1 MPQSL
6 KQQAVSG
13 IKWSAVESITLQVV
27 HFAVSLVLARLLE
40 PSDFGLVGMVGVF
53 VGISGV
59 FVDSGFFYFLIRK
72 LDRTESVNA
81 TVFYFN
87 IIIGLLIYV
96 MLFFAAPLIAKFYKE
111 PQLTS
116 ITRWVSLMIPLASLG
131 IVQ

>member
-59 FVDSGFFYFLIRK
+59 FVDSGFSQALIRK
-72 LDRTESVNA
+72 LD
-81 TVFYFN
+81 
-87 IIIGLLIYV
+87 
-96 MLFFAAPLIAKFYKE
+96 
-111 PQLTS
+111 
-116 ITRWVSLMIPLASLG
+116 IT
-131 IVQ
+131 